1 MRRLWTNH
9 IGGRPVHAGDDG
21 QGERNAMGNIGKV
34 VAGVL
39 GGLIALVG
47 LFFAA
52 SAADN
57 GVYYGGL
64 VIFIVGVAFVFY
76 QLKRGLDD
84 MEESW
89 AKKAKSGGKGAAK
102 ASS

>member
-1 MRRLWTNH
+1 
-9 IGGRPVHAGDDG
+9 
-21 QGERNAMGNIGKV
+21 MGNVGKV

-76 QLKRGLDD
+76 QLKRGLDE

-89 AKKAKSGGKGAAK
+89 TKQTKSGGKRSKGAAK